1 MGSKAKAAPRGETT
15 RALLVDTALRVFNEV
30 GYWGTD
36 SNSIA
41 REAGYSP
48 GTFYRHFVDKR
59 AIFLAAYESWAA
71 NELAELDD
79 KLERARAARGD
90 VAGVFVD
97 FMIAHHARWRTLRAS
112 TRALAVG
119 DTRLE
124 RAIRE
129 HRRGLLDQLM
139 GLLGRNDV
147 ARGLVVLHAID
158 AVCDALADGEPK
170 AMGVKPRDLSA
181 RVRALIAAERAER
194 VASASGR
201 R

>member
-1 MGSKAKAAPRGETT
+1 MGSKSKLAPRGETT
-15 RALLVDTALRVFNEV
+15 RALLVDTALRVFNDV

-59 AIFLAAYESWAA
+59 AIFLAAYEAWAA

-79 KLERARAARGD
+79 KLERARGANGD
-90 VAGVFVD
+90 RAGAFVD
-97 FMIAHHARWRTLRAS
+97 FMVAHHARWRTLRAS
-112 TRALAVG
+112 TRALAIS
-119 DTRLE
+119 DPRLE

-129 HRRGLLDQLM
+129 HRRGLLDELM
-139 GLLGRNDV
+139 SLIGRRDVTHGLL
-147 ARGLVVLHAID
+147 VLHALD
-158 AVCDALADGEPK
+158 AVCDALADGEAR
-170 AMGVKPRDLSA
+170 AMGVKPRELAA

-194 VASASGR
+194 ALSAAGR